1 MAGAGFSRTLRG
13 ITLPVI
19 APTLVSVFLLVFGS
33 TIRDIS
39 TVVLIAA
46 PGTRTLSLL
55 MFEFAGS
62 GRLEQ
67 AAVLGV
73 IIALIA
79 LAVTAVAFR
88 ISGISNQVSG
98 IR

>member
-1 MAGAGFSRTLRG
+1 MAGAGFIRTFRR
-13 ITLPVI
+13 ITLPIV

-55 MFEFAGS
+55 RFDFAGS
-62 GRLEQ
+62 GRFEQ

-79 LAVTAVAFR
+79 LAVTAIAFR
-88 ISGISNQVSG
+88 LGNRQGIG
-98 IR
+98 L